1 MICCTVPVF
10 LSSVLLF
17 GIVVDGFIV
26 SSQLQFC
33 SARSITSDRKLC
45 PNDDECD
52 NEKLNIYNENNQFER
67 NNRREFFISSF
78 AVSVITSQIRGD
90 VANAAENFSGSLNTI
105 LIEIQKARQQMNAVP
120 DLIKSEQWDGV
131 RAILITPPLS
141 DLWTKSARKSSLLQD
156 YANVIGTS
164 PTGDELAVLE
174 AKEDVEGHLRFLDMA
189 VYNNNFNPI
198 KSVGEIGATKAL
210 ISSYYEDPINEY
222 KATVA
227 ALDNLIQLGDVK

>member
-10 LSSVLLF
+10 LSIVVLF

-52 NEKLNIYNENNQFER
+52 NEKLNKYNENNQFER
-67 NNRREFFISSF
+67 SNRREFLISSF

-90 VANAAENFSGSLNTI
+90 VANAAENSSGSLNTI